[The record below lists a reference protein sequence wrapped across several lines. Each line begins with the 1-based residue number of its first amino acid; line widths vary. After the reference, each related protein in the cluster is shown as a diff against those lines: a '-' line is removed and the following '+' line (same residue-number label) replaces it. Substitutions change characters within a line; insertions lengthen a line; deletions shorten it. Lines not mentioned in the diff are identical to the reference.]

1 MASKPKYTQ
10 EICKL
15 SQNST
20 RLKEQVAG
28 HLLHYWKEDLKGGKS
43 KICAVFLDG
52 QTFQNVL
59 TAEAWSDADQ
69 AHAEK
74 HLKPLLGQVVALE
87 NGKITSNGKPQCSM
101 GSKSNCRTTKQPWSN
116 SSSTR
121 KSTKFGLFLLSLFLV
136 VHENIR
142 VTENNKISLIS

>member
-1 MASKPKYTQ
+1 MLSKPKYTQ

-15 SQNST
+15 SQSST

-28 HLLHYWKEDLKGGKS
+28 RLLHYWAEDLKGGKS

-87 NGKITSNGKPQCSM
+87 NGKIASKGK
-101 GSKSNCRTTKQPWSN
+101 TI
-116 SSSTR
+116 
-121 KSTKFGLFLLSLFLV
+121 V
-136 VHENIR
+136 VHGKQIKVSFDKATIVKKLDKTKNTAKQCHI
-142 VTENNKISLIS
+142 